1 MLDPAGILS
10 GSLLRNAKIHKKAG
24 KQSVTLVNRLGDLM
38 SLSVSAIKPSLS
50 IKIYP
55 FSRRFFMAT
64 LTLGL
69 EKESAVAMSIERTFP
84 FAFPSI
90 RMVSR

>member
-24 KQSVTLVNRLGDLM
+24 KQSVTLVNRLGDL
-38 SLSVSAIKPSLS
+38 
-50 IKIYP
+50 
-55 FSRRFFMAT
+55 
-64 LTLGL
+64 GL